1 MAKLRLIDKQI
12 YKNSSRNKIMQNK
25 ILNATQIQTKLQR
38 IALQIAEVLPNETE
52 ELIIIGIKEA
62 GVLAAK
68 VIFKHLQSCIT
79 NPTTLLQASLNKQ
92 LPLVVSFDIE
102 TNFTGKHICIVDDVS
117 NSGKTLTYALAPILQ
132 HQPLSIRTAV
142 LVERKYKKFPV
153 QPDFVGLSLAT
164 SPNDFIEVTYNQD
177 GLLGAFVTAAS

>member
-1 MAKLRLIDKQI
+1 MALLFSNVDLF
-12 YKNSSRNKIMQNK
+12 NNNMQNE
-25 ILNATQIQTKLQR
+25 ILNASQIQTKLQR
-38 IALQIAEVLPNETE
+38 IALQIAEVLPNEVDE
-52 ELIIIGIKEA
+52 VVIVGIKEA

-68 VIFKHLQSCIT
+68 EIFKYLKTCIT
-79 NPTTLLQASLNKQ
+79 NQVTFLQASLNKQ
-92 LPLVVSFDIE
+92 NPMLVNFDE
-102 TNFTGKHICIVDDVS
+102 ATSFTGKHVCIIDDVS

-164 SPNDFIEVTYNQD
+164 APNDFIEVTYNKD
-177 GLLGAFVTAAS
+177 GLIGAFVTAAS